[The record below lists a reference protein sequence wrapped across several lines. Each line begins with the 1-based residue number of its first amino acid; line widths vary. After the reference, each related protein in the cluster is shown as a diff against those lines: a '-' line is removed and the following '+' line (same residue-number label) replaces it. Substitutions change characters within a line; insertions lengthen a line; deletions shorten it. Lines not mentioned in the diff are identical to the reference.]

1 MAALMCV
8 VPQTMV
14 GQTGALQVLSPCP
27 VGIIAHKGEISGKGK
42 YSSSRPYTQVATG
55 HGWSG
60 TGGCVGST
68 CFPLCE
74 DSVPGGVQGGE
85 LGDLLKYAWPS
96 CLLIQPLQVDIDD
109 WICRPVWRPE
119 LAEWQCRERVGLG
132 EVG

>member
-27 VGIIAHKGEISGKGK
+27 VGIIAHKGEICGKGK
-42 YSSSRPYTQVATG
+42 YSSSQPYTQVVTG

-74 DSVPGGVQGGE
+74 DSVPGGVHGGE
-85 LGDLLKYAWPS
+85 LGNLLKYAWPS
-96 CLLIQPLQVDIDD
+96 CLLIQPLQVDIDGGLS
-109 WICRPVWRPE
+109 WQNGNVER
-119 LAEWQCRERVGLG
+119 EWA
-132 EVG
+132 